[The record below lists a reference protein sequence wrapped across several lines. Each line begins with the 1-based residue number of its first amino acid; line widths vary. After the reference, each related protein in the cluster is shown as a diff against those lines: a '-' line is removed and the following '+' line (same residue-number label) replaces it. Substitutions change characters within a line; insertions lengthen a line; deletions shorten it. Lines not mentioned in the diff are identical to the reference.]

1 MPYPMKRKRSKLT
14 IKEVAKTVVKMQEVQ
29 TDIIGCVQNI
39 IIKLE
44 LIDNTLGAYILMEG
58 AGDKLSEY
66 IQAEIEKKK
75 DNFEKEK
82 KKDGK

>member
-1 MPYPMKRKRSKLT
+1 MKRKRSKLT